1 MDIEEIAVLAVK
13 NEIIKYSDLVAY
25 IDSKDKMPIWDGNIF
40 IYKSNSE
47 HKKNNE
53 FLGKVQV
60 QVKGKKVKKLSNG
73 NSKFKIEV
81 DYLRAYQREK
91 NGTLL
96 LVVEIVD
103 YANTK
108 LYYANLLPV
117 DLEEILKKVKDDQ
130 KTVTISIKPIKEKSA
145 SSFKMICL
153 NFLKNSKLQMNI
165 EIKNIDELKNIE
177 KISFSI
183 TGDREYIEEYLFDN
197 DVYTYGIESKT
208 GKIYALPK
216 LQNIERMEKNNV
228 KVSIN
233 DKEYYQQTVA
243 IKNKNERYVLC
254 GKSIKI
260 DFDNKKVSFK
270 VQGNV
275 YERINDINFII
286 DLLEHEELCVNNEK
300 IAIPLKI
307 DKDFKAEYISTLKVD
322 LSKLIKI
329 RDVFEKFGINFKKD
343 IDKLDKRSLNRLDG
357 FIKLN
362 DGVLMENIKKSNMY
376 WIDISDIRI
385 AFLVI
390 IDKNGKLNIYNHFGD
405 LSNLIRV
412 FYINRDNQQVTISP
426 YINLTAENLISFS
439 NINIDVM
446 KKTFEAEF
454 YSDETCE
461 RYNLW
466 MLEVIKAYDM
476 SKDKK
481 WLYFAYYINTQIMK
495 FSQNNSYIINKMQI
509 LKRFRELNLEEK
521 DKLYEIRNI
530 ENSNDMQ
537 CAIAILLD
545 NQSDF
550 ERYFNRLSDEEKE
563 NFKKYPIYNIAN
575 I

>member
-1 MDIEEIAVLAVK
+1 M
-13 NEIIKYSDLVAY
+13 
-25 IDSKDKMPIWDGNIF
+25 
-40 IYKSNSE
+40 
-47 HKKNNE
+47 
-53 FLGKVQV
+53 
-60 QVKGKKVKKLSNG
+60 
-73 NSKFKIEV
+73 KI
-81 DYLRAYQREK
+81 
-91 NGTLL
+91 
-96 LVVEIVD
+96 
-103 YANTK
+103 
-108 LYYANLLPV
+108 
-117 DLEEILKKVKDDQ
+117 
-130 KTVTISIKPIKEKSA
+130 
-145 SSFKMICL
+145 
-153 NFLKNSKLQMNI
+153 
-165 EIKNIDELKNIE
+165 
-177 KISFSI
+177 
-183 TGDREYIEEYLFDN
+183 
-197 DVYTYGIESKT
+197 
-208 GKIYALPK
+208 
-216 LQNIERMEKNNV
+216 
-228 KVSIN
+228 SIN
-233 DKEYYQQTVA
+233 DKEYYQQIVA
-243 IKNKNERYVLC
+243 IKNKNERYILC

-286 DLLEHEELCVNNEK
+286 DLLEHEELCMNNEK

-307 DKDFKAEYISTLKVD
+307 DKAFKVEYISTLKAD

-362 DGVLMENIKKSNMY
+362 DGVPMENIKKSNMY

-390 IDKNGKLNIYNHFGD
+390 IDKNGKLNVYNHFGD
-405 LSNLIRV
+405 LSNLIRF

-481 WLYFAYYINTQIMK
+481 WLYFAHYINTQIMK

-521 DKLYEIRNI
+521 DKLYEVRNI
-530 ENSNDMQ
+530 GNSNDMQ